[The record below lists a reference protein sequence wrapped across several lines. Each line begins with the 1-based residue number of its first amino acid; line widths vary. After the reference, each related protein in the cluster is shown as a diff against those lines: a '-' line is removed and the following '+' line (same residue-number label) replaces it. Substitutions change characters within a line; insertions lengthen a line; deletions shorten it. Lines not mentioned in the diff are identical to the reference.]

1 MTLLAGCVVG
11 VLQLLIHISIC
22 RGVQLCLLVLPF
34 GLLVW
39 ILWAQ
44 WYLVLQDQPC
54 LDLVYVLSK
63 PVGLLSV
70 IGGDAN
76 LAFGCDL
83 GNGAV
88 AVAFNILVIW
98 RVGRVFDSHPFSDPW
113 FLTFQFQDP
122 FLYFG
127 LLLVYLIRLEAQ
139 VL

>member
-1 MTLLAGCVVG
+1 M
-11 VLQLLIHISIC
+11 
-22 RGVQLCLLVLPF
+22 
-34 GLLVW
+34 
-39 ILWAQ
+39 
-44 WYLVLQDQPC
+44 LQDQPC
-54 LDLVYVLSK
+54 LDLVDVLSK

-76 LAFGCDL
+76 PAFGCDL

-88 AVAFNILVIW
+88 AVAFNILEIW
-98 RVGRVFDSHPFSDPW
+98 RVGRVFDAYPFSDPW

-127 LLLVYLIRLEAQ
+127 RFVYLVRLEAQ